1 MKTLAFFLGF
11 ISVTVSAQN
20 SFRIFDPQMVDV
32 TNGILIISDTN
43 ATMMQL
49 DVTVENV
56 DSVVHNV
63 IAGRLVIIQPATASN
78 AFTWGLI
85 NYPPSADSSAIAVNM
100 PSTNIQP
107 FQGYYF
113 PNGNNGT
120 ATINYC
126 FWETTDQNNYSCVT
140 VTYNN
145 FISVGISPE
154 TKAPIS
160 IGPNPAGYTISFGWS
175 HITVS
180 AINIY
185 SSQGVLVHVIHP
197 EMEKAEVDLTNWPE
211 GLFFFQM
218 VEDSGAISNGS
229 FLHLQSK

>member
-1 MKTLAFFLGF
+1 
-11 ISVTVSAQN
+11 
-20 SFRIFDPQMVDV
+20 MVDV
-32 TNGILIISDTN
+32 TNGIVIVSDTN
-43 ATMMQL
+43 ATMMQV

-56 DSVVHNV
+56 DTVAYNV

-100 PSTNIQP
+100 PVGNVQP
-107 FQGYYF
+107 FEGYYF

-126 FWETTDQNNYSCVT
+126 FWETTDQNNNSCVT
-140 VTYNN
+140 VTYDN
-145 FISVGISPE
+145 FLSVGISPE
-154 TKAPIS
+154 TKAPVS
-160 IGPNPAGYTISFGWS
+160 IGPNPASYTIGFGWS
-175 HITVS
+175 NITVS

-197 EMEKAEVDLTNWPE
+197 ETEEAEVDLTNWPK
-211 GLFFFQM
+211 GIFFYQM
-218 VEDSGAISNGS
+218 VEDSGATSNGS

>member
-1 MKTLAFFLGF
+1 MKTLAFFLGI

-32 TNGILIISDTN
+32 TNGMMIISDTN

-56 DSVVHNV
+56 DTVAYNV

-100 PSTNIQP
+100 PVGNVQP
-107 FQGYYF
+107 FEGYYF
-113 PNGNNGT
+113 PNGNNST

-126 FWETTDQNNYSCVT
+126 FWETTDQNNNSCVT

-145 FISVGISPE
+145 FLSVGISPE
-154 TKAPIS
+154 TKAPVS
-160 IGPNPAGYTISFGWS
+160 IGPNPAGYTIGFGWS
-175 HITVS
+175 NITVS
-180 AINIY
+180 VINIY

-197 EMEKAEVDLTNWPE
+197 EMEAAEVDLTNWPE
-211 GLFFFQM
+211 GLFFYQM
-218 VEDSGAISNGS
+218 VEDSGATSNGS
-229 FLHLQSK
+229 FLHLQPK